1 MRTAALV
8 FVIAFTACGGDSEEE
23 GAISSLPP
31 ASGPR
36 TIDKGD
42 GFTVEITADGGGAV
56 AHFGDEVSLTCDTRV
71 KGAEMAKIA
80 STEGWD
86 SPLRVRIGDPSV
98 LPGLSRGIDGL
109 SVGSKARIEVPPA
122 LAYGASGSPSAG
134 IPAEAT
140 LVFDVEIL
148 GVRP

>member
-1 MRTAALV
+1 MRTAAL
-8 FVIAFTACGGDSEEE
+8 FLLIAFTACGGDSEQGE
-23 GAISSLPP
+23 ARSLPP
-31 ASGPR
+31 TAGPR
-36 TIDKGD
+36 ILDKGD

-56 AHFGDEVSLTCDTRV
+56 AHFGDEVALTCETRV
-71 KGAEMAKIA
+71 KGAEMMKIT

-86 SPLRVRIGDPSV
+86 TPLRVRIGDPAV

-122 LAYGASGSPSAG
+122 LGYGASGSPPTG
-134 IPAEAT
+134 IPADAT

>member
-1 MRTAALV
+1 MKTAALC
-8 FVIAFTACGGDSEEE
+8 FLLAFTACGGDSERGAE
-23 GAISSLPP
+23 GSAP
-31 ASGPR
+31 AAAVPR

-42 GFTVEITADGGGAV
+42 GFTVEITADGAGEV
-56 AHFGDEVSLTCDTRV
+56 AHYGDEVSLTCDTRV
-71 KGAEMAKIA
+71 KGAEMLTIA

-86 SPLRVRIGDPSV
+86 IPLRVRIGDPAV
-98 LPGLSRGIDGL
+98 LAGLSRGIDGL

-122 LAYGASGSPSAG
+122 LAYGASGSPPAG
-134 IPAEAT
+134 IPADAT

>member
-1 MRTAALV
+1 MFSLALC
-8 FVIAFTACGGDSEEE
+8 ACGGDSDQV
-23 GAISSLPP
+23 P
-31 ASGPR
+31 ASATPPVSVPR
-36 TIDKGD
+36 TVDKGD
-42 GFTVEITADGGGAV
+42 GCTVEITADGGGAS

-71 KGAEMAKIA
+71 KGAEMLKIA
-80 STEGWD
+80 STEGWN
-86 SPLRVRIGDPSV
+86 SPLRVRVGDPAV

-122 LAYGASGSPSAG
+122 LAYGASGSPPAG
-134 IPAEAT
+134 IPADAT